1 MLLYVEAVK
10 PIPKEALLIFLTS
23 YTCTL
28 MNALGIRPKSNDKAQ

>member
-1 MLLYVEAVK
+1 MLLYVKAVK

-28 MNALGIRPKSNDKAQ
+28 MNVLGICPKSNDKAQ